1 MGRLDDISQHISNR
15 YNEELED
22 LRNEVLAMGG
32 LVEHQLDVALKALVA
47 ADAEL
52 GQRVASTD
60 YRVNAMEVAIDEHCT
75 RIIALRQPAASDLRL
90 VVAVIKT
97 ITDLERI
104 GDEAKRVGLMAAHLS
119 DSHAQRV
126 VGEAGRLAS
135 LGNSVKRLLHSALDA
150 LARMDHELAFRTVRE
165 DRSADLEHET
175 VQRRLV
181 TLMAKDPA
189 NLDYLLSVSWAARA
203 LERVGDHAKNI
214 AEYVVYLVYGKDIRH
229 VEPEHVADTLRGGV

>member
-1 MGRLDDISQHISNR
+1 MGRLDDISQHISHR

-32 LVEHQLDVALKALVA
+32 LVEHQLDGA
-47 ADAEL
+47 
-52 GQRVASTD
+52 
-60 YRVNAMEVAIDEHCT
+60 VNAMEVAIDEHCT

-90 VVAVIKT
+90 VVAMIKT

-119 DSHAQRV
+119 DSRAQRV
-126 VGEAGRLAS
+126 MAEAGRLAG
-135 LGNSVKRLLHSALDA
+135 LGSSVQRLLHSSLDA
-150 LARMDHELAFRTVRE
+150 LARMDQEVALGTVRD
-165 DRSADLEHET
+165 DRSADQEHEA

-181 TLMAKDPA
+181 TLMAEDPE
-189 NLDYLLSVSWAARA
+189 NLDHLLSVSWAARA
-203 LERVGDHAKNI
+203 MERIGDHAKNI

-229 VEPEHVADTLRGGV
+229 IQPDEVADTLRGAL